1 MSSSNDEQHLGPLD
15 IKSAASDVLKD
26 MMEDVQLLEELES
39 IRQVT
44 PVDIMSWSTHVL
56 SIFTAQAVARTAT
69 APIERVRLIMQT
81 QAVSKVP
88 KSSYIQGLYHAAY
101 RIPARQGYQSLW
113 RGNGTNVLRA
123 LPGCL
128 ILFSNSNDRHKEI
141 LCGAGMAERKSSL
154 GKRVTFAGFAGLCMT
169 AVSYPLDVVRTRLT
183 VDMTN
188 GTTTNGGRYTSMSTC
203 LKRIVAE
210 EGWRALY
217 RGVSLSL
224 ISSVPYATVAL
235 TSYDNLKGR
244 YERAAVKAAET
255 GSGSQGSSDVS
266 TADRLLGKHRKHSIM
281 AGSISFT
288 FASAMVYPIDTLRRR
303 LIVDGSPGHH
313 RRLYAPADG
322 GGGGGGGGGG
332 VEMKSTSAT
341 TSSRP
346 FSTQTLGRQSSTGGV
361 ESVAESWSTRGPEPV
376 RAALK
381 VWSEEGIIGFYRG
394 LVPSLVRGMPRAAIM
409 FFVYDVLKSTL
420 TPQETHMRR
429 TITRLRRT
437 RDGGS
442 NKEGTSGNV
451 GESGSSVGEQ

>member
-1 MSSSNDEQHLGPLD
+1 M
-15 IKSAASDVLKD
+15 
-26 MMEDVQLLEELES
+26 
-39 IRQVT
+39 
-44 PVDIMSWSTHVL
+44 
-56 SIFTAQAVARTAT
+56 
-69 APIERVRLIMQT
+69 
-81 QAVSKVP
+81 
-88 KSSYIQGLYHAAY
+88 
-101 RIPARQGYQSLW
+101 
-113 RGNGTNVLRA
+113 
-123 LPGCL
+123 
-128 ILFSNSNDRHKEI
+128 
-141 LCGAGMAERKSSL
+141 
-154 GKRVTFAGFAGLCMT
+154 
-169 AVSYPLDVVRTRLT
+169 
-183 VDMTN
+183 
-188 GTTTNGGRYTSMSTC
+188 
-203 LKRIVAE
+203 
-210 EGWRALY
+210 Y

-244 YERAAVKAAET
+244 YERAAVKAKET
-255 GSGSQGSSDVS
+255 GSGSPGSSDAS

-313 RRLYAPADG
+313 RRLYAPAG
-322 GGGGGGGGGG
+322 GGGA
-332 VEMKSTSAT
+332 EMKSTSAT
-341 TSSRP
+341 SSRA

-409 FFVYDVLKSTL
+409 FFVYDVMKSTL
-420 TPQETHMRR
+420 TPREKNMRR

-437 RDGGS
+437 RKGGS

>member
-1 MSSSNDEQHLGPLD
+1 MSSPNDEHLGPLD

-26 MMEDVQLLEELES
+26 MMEDVQLLEEIDS

-101 RIPARQGYQSLW
+101 RIPAKSLW

-183 VDMTN
+183 VDMTTKMDQGATLHN
-188 GTTTNGGRYTSMSTC
+188 GTTTGGGRYTSMSTC

-210 EGWRALY
+210 DGWRALY

-244 YERAAVKAAET
+244 YERAAVKAKET
-255 GSGSQGSSDVS
+255 GSGSPGSSDAS

-313 RRLYAPADG
+313 RRLYAPAG
-322 GGGGGGGGGG
+322 GGGA
-332 VEMKSTSAT
+332 EMKSTSAT
-341 TSSRP
+341 SSRA

-409 FFVYDVLKSTL
+409 FFVYDVMKSTL
-420 TPQETHMRR
+420 TPREKNMRR

-437 RDGGS
+437 RKGGS